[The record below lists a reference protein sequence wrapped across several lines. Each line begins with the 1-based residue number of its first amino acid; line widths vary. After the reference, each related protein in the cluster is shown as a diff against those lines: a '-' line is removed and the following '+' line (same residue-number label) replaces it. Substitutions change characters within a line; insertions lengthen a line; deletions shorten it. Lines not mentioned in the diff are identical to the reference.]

1 MNNICSINYFN
12 PSKIKAGEDICV
24 IIGKRNTGKSYLLR
38 DILSHIHSQFDCVS
52 VFSQTEHLNHFYEKF
67 IPKFLIHREWDENK
81 IEKIFK
87 VQENS
92 KNNDTKHN
100 FALIFDDMISEAGV
114 WRNNAFI
121 KKIFLE
127 GRHYNLGFFLLTQ
140 FVNALPPYA
149 KNNIDY
155 IFILQQQNNEEKERL
170 YKEFGG
176 AFGSKKE
183 FVKILDLITENY
195 GCLVIDNKSKSN
207 KLSDRVFGYRAKSNL
222 QMYKFGNPA
231 LWNTQR
237 HIDIKYSLQKPT
249 EKKEVSLTKG
259 KKIVLQKLDPSI
271 LEPHRRFFFIGKTNT
286 GKSYL
291 LRDIL
296 YYIKDK
302 YSKGFAF
309 SGSEDINH
317 FYSQLMSTSFIF
329 SKHSPSLLTQAFNY
343 QKYLMTKLN
352 KKNKYFFIIYD
363 DMIADAKQ
371 WAKDPLIVD
380 LFTKGRH
387 YNIGFFLLSQ
397 YTNAVPP
404 YAKNNVDYIFILQ
417 QQNYEEKYRLYKEY
431 GSIFESKKDFYAAL
445 DQLTT
450 DNGCMVI
457 NNTVKSNKIEKRVFY
472 YKANKIPPQYRLIG
486 N

>member
-1 MNNICSINYFN
+1 MNHNILQIQKFN
-12 PSKIKAGEDICV
+12 PNKIKAGEDVCL

-38 DILSHIHSQFDCVS
+38 DILSHIYDKFQCIS

-67 IPKFLIHREWDENK
+67 IPKFLINREWDETK

-87 VQENS
+87 CQDNA
-92 KNNDTKHN
+92 KNKGIIHN
-100 FALIFDDMISEAGV
+100 FGLIFDDMISEASI
-114 WRNNAFI
+114 WRNNVYI

-127 GRHYNLGFFLLTQ
+127 GRHCNLGFFLLTQ

-149 KNNIDY
+149 KNNVDY
-155 IFILQQQNNEEKERL
+155 VFILQQQNNQEKERL

-176 AFGSKKE
+176 AFPHKKL
-183 FVKILDLITENY
+183 FIQVLDSITENY

-207 KLSDRVFGYRAKSNL
+207 KLEERVFGYCAGKNPPE
-222 QMYKFGNPA
+222 YKFGRFT
-231 LWNTQR
+231 LWNKQR
-237 HIDIKYSLQKPT
+237 EIEMNNSLKISNET
-249 EKKEVSLTKG
+249 KEITLTKG
-259 KKIVLQKLDPSI
+259 KKII
-271 LEPHRRFFFIGKTNT
+271 LEKLNPRTLEPNRRFFFIGKTNT

-291 LRDIL
+291 LRDIM

-302 YSKGFAF
+302 YKKGLAF
-309 SGSEDINH
+309 SASESINS
-317 FYSQLMSTSFIF
+317 FYSTLMDRKFIF
-329 SKHSPSLLTQAFNY
+329 NKHNSSILQQAFNHQQY
-343 QKYLMTKLN
+343 VMNKLN
-352 KKNKYFFIIYD
+352 KKHRYFYIIYD
-363 DMIADAKQ
+363 DMIADAKS
-371 WAKDPLIVD
+371 WSKDPLIVN
-380 LFTKGRH
+380 LFTLGRH

-417 QQNYEEKYRLYKEY
+417 QQNYEEKLRLYKEY
-431 GSIFESKKDFYAAL
+431 GSIFESKKDFYTAL

-457 NNTVKSNKIEKRVFY
+457 NNTIKSNKIEKRVFY
-472 YKANKIPPQYRLIG
+472 YKADRDPPNYIL